1 MKNVILIALGQTPDL
16 KGDEMK
22 TPVAVRFV
30 FSKEDVKVL
39 QTLKDEHPEYIVME
53 DYEEPNSREVVD
65 SSTRFGVYMI
75 KAPRVE
81 ELQKYMP
88 GELK

>member
-1 MKNVILIALGQTPDL
+1 
-16 KGDEMK
+16 
-22 TPVAVRFV
+22 
-30 FSKEDVKVL
+30 
-39 QTLKDEHPEYIVME
+39 ME

-75 KAPRVE
+75 KAPTVE
-81 ELQKYMP
+81 KLQKYMP